1 MSNDLN
7 ALSAFMELE
16 PTGAEIY
23 IQLLLHGILSQAELQ
38 KLIDVPK
45 AKIEKEIA
53 VLQKKQLISEI
64 GAPAKKR
71 FQAASLFHL
80 EEDQNV
86 PREAIEILRQIV
98 VKPQEVSIMKYHG
111 WEGVREVYHEILKE
125 AEKTQA
131 SIFAFENNIQNL
143 YLGEDFLHK
152 YIGRRVQN
160 KIKAYVICPFTPQD
174 IRYKEEFRSQFT
186 KIKLIKEL
194 SIDANVNIVGNLVMS
209 FSASP
214 PQGTLRRD
222 QAEAHTLRAI
232 FQELWKRY

>member
-1 MSNDLN
+1 MTDDLN
-7 ALSAFMELE
+7 TLSAFMELE
-16 PTGAEIY
+16 PSSTEIY
-23 IQLLLHGILSQAELQ
+23 IQLLLHGILSQIELQ
-38 KLIDVPK
+38 KLIGLSE
-45 AKIEKEIA
+45 AQIERGIA
-53 VLQKKQLISEI
+53 GLQKKQLISEI
-64 GAPAKKR
+64 EEPSGKH
-71 FQAASLFHL
+71 FQATSLFHL
-80 EEDQNV
+80 EEDSNV

-98 VKPQEVSIMKYHG
+98 VKPEEVNVMKYHG

-174 IRYKEEFRSQFT
+174 IRYKEEFRGQFT

-209 FSASP
+209 FSGTP